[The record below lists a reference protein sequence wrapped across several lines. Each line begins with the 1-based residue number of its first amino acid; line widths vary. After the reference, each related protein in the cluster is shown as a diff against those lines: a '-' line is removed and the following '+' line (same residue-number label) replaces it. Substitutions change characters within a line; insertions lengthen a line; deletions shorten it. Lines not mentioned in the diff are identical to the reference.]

1 MLSQYH
7 KLGCHDLSMVSAF
20 MVCSAR
26 RNDRDLMGQS
36 GGNSEALIE
45 DHAPSNDLFG
55 VQVI

>member
-7 KLGCHDLSMVSAF
+7 KLGCHDLSMVSAA

-26 RNDRDLMGQS
+26 RNDRDLTGP

-45 DHAPSNDLFG
+45 YHARSNSMFR